1 MNALEIQYLNKS
13 NLSHIARSLYML
25 YLRPRAEQNQCLT
38 DLSSIAS
45 YLSSDSTYFPT
56 TPNFEIAC
64 LVLDELEHTGLIKK
78 ENEEA
83 SWQGNTFILPLFI
96 KEIEELPSKPF
107 YMTNSWRPTASFH
120 EACVLCGLAESTF
133 TEAELK
139 AFTSYWASKHESRN
153 QVAWERAFA
162 QRLLKQKVASV
173 KKVSQVKNTTVDN
186 SSAISNTKVSVKN
199 KANAVIQNNSQT
211 TIQNSKAE
219 REQVQ
224 NDLASLFK

>member
-162 QRLLKQKVASV
+162 QRLLKQKVSTV
-173 KKVSQVKNTTVDN
+173 KKVSQVKNSALDN
-186 SSAISNTKVSVKN
+186 ADKSIKDLD
-199 KANAVIQNNSQT
+199 QNSLQINSQLKTNSQT
-211 TIQNSKAE
+211 EEKI
-219 REQVQ
+219 REQVKK
-224 NDLASLFK
+224 DLASLFK

>member
-25 YLRPRAEQNQCLT
+25 YLRPRSEQNQCLT

-56 TPNFEIAC
+56 TPNFEVAC
-64 LVLDELEHTGLIKK
+64 LVLNELEQAGLIKK
-78 ENEEA
+78 EKEDA
-83 SWQGNTFILPLFI
+83 PWQGNTFILPLFI
-96 KEIEELPSKPF
+96 KEVEELPSKPF

-120 EACVLCGLAESTF
+120 EACVLCGLDESSF

-139 AFTSYWASKHESRN
+139 AFTSYWSSKHESRN

-162 QRLLKQKVASV
+162 QRLLKQKVSTV
-173 KKVSQVKNTTVDN
+173 KKVSQVKNSALDN
-186 SSAISNTKVSVKN
+186 ADKSIKDLD
-199 KANAVIQNNSQT
+199 QNSLQINSQLKTNSQT
-211 TIQNSKAE
+211 EEKI
-219 REQVQ
+219 REQVKK
-224 NDLASLFK
+224 DLASLFK

>member
-25 YLRPRAEQNQCLT
+25 YLRPRSEQNQCLT

-56 TPNFEIAC
+56 TPNFEVAC
-64 LVLDELEHTGLIKK
+64 LVLNELEQAGLIKK
-78 ENEEA
+78 EKEDA
-83 SWQGNTFILPLFI
+83 PWQGNTFILPLFI
-96 KEIEELPSKPF
+96 KEVEELPSKPF

-120 EACVLCGLAESTF
+120 EACVLCGLAESSF

-139 AFTSYWASKHESRN
+139 AFTSYWSSKHESRN

-162 QRLLKQKVASV
+162 QRLLKQKVSTV
-173 KKVSQVKNTTVDN
+173 KKVSQVKNSALDN
-186 SSAISNTKVSVKN
+186 ADKSIKDLD
-199 KANAVIQNNSQT
+199 QNSLQINSQLKTNSQT
-211 TIQNSKAE
+211 EEKI
-219 REQVQ
+219 REQVKK
-224 NDLASLFK
+224 DLASLFK

>member
-25 YLRPRAEQNQCLT
+25 YLRPRSEQNQCLT

-56 TPNFEIAC
+56 TPNFEVAC
-64 LVLDELEHTGLIKK
+64 LVLNELEHAGLIKK
-78 ENEEA
+78 EKEDA
-83 SWQGNTFILPLFI
+83 PWQGNTFILPLFI
-96 KEIEELPSKPF
+96 KEVEELPSKPF

-120 EACVLCGLAESTF
+120 EACVLCGLAESSF

-139 AFTSYWASKHESRN
+139 AFTSYWSSKHESRN

-162 QRLLKQKVASV
+162 QRLLKQKVSTV
-173 KKVSQVKNTTVDN
+173 KKVSQVKNSALDN
-186 SSAISNTKVSVKN
+186 ADKSIKDLD
-199 KANAVIQNNSQT
+199 QNSLQINSQLKTNSQT
-211 TIQNSKAE
+211 EEKI
-219 REQVQ
+219 REQVKK
-224 NDLASLFK
+224 DLASLFK